1 MESRSI
7 RQTKRKEGKRK
18 STEVAPESG
27 TRRLKR
33 AKRLPTNGSTDNGP
47 VEEDKTAEL
56 AAPYSNG
63 AGGSRISHKLKKA
76 TGSVVG
82 GRQKSPARDGSHG
95 SARVTEVAEPS
106 GVAESR
112 VAAWRASRPT
122 VWSVVRDGNR
132 PLSVDLAGPS
142 GSLSTGS
149 QLLPTDGL
157 PSLFHNVGAAGS
169 VFPLDGSSSEA

>member
-1 MESRSI
+1 M
-7 RQTKRKEGKRK
+7 
-18 STEVAPESG
+18 APESG

-95 SARVTEVAEPS
+95 SALVTEVAEPS
-106 GVAESR
+106 GVAESH
-112 VAAWRASRPT
+112 VAARGASRPT
-122 VWSVVRDGNR
+122 VWPVVRDGNR
-132 PLSVDLAGPS
+132 PWPWIWSGRLDLRVLEA
-142 GSLSTGS
+142 SLCLRTACRVCFTKWEPRRGAYPI
-149 QLLPTDGL
+149 LLQGWKVT
-157 PSLFHNVGAAGS
+157 
-169 VFPLDGSSSEA
+169 